1 MEGPMGN
8 LIVPE
13 QIPGFTVYGVQQM
26 QYTVDGAAGK
36 DYTTAVTCAAFK
48 EVSAIETACTGY
60 SEVVKARQK
69 KVDTLGEMLAY
80 INEANAKLPTD
91 SKTPS
96 KDKVSVDHASW
107 IKSMCNYYGISLK
120 WDGSSNKMVRG
131 DLQKA
136 QTEVQYQIDKED
148 NNLQQDMVTLQSY
161 ISKRDNAYSTASKVV
176 KKTLGSGSITI
187 SNFGS

>member
-1 MEGPMGN
+1 MGN

-13 QIPGFTVYGVQQM
+13 QIPGFTVYGVQQV
-26 QYTVDGAAGK
+26 QYTVDGEAGK
-36 DYTTAVTCAAFK
+36 DYTSAVTCAAFRQ
-48 EVSAIETACTGY
+48 STAIEAACMGY
-60 SEVVKARQK
+60 SEVVKSRQK

-96 KDKVSVDHASW
+96 KDKVSVDNASW

-120 WDGSSNKMVRG
+120 WDGNSDKMVRG
-131 DLQKA
+131 DLQRA

-176 KKTLGSGSITI
+176 KKTLHAGSTTIANIGS
-187 SNFGS
+187 

>member
-1 MEGPMGN
+1 MGN
-8 LIVPE
+8 LIVQE

-26 QYTVDGAAGK
+26 QYTVDGAASK
-36 DYTTAVTCAAFK
+36 DYTTAVTCAVFK
-48 EVSAIETACTGY
+48 EVSAIEKSCTGY

-96 KDKVSVDHASW
+96 KDKVSVDNASW
-107 IKSMCNYYGISLK
+107 IKDMCNYYGISLK

-148 NNLQQDMVTLQSY
+148 NLLQQDMVSMQSFV
-161 ISKRDNAYSTASKVV
+161 SKRDNAFSTASKIIR
-176 KKTLGSGSITI
+176 KTNNAASSTI
-187 SNFGS
+187 ANIGG

>member
-1 MEGPMGN
+1 MGN

-13 QIPGFTVYGVQQM
+13 QISGFTVYGVRQV
-26 QYTVDGAAGK
+26 QYTVDGEAGQ
-36 DYTTAVTCAAFK
+36 DFASAVTCAAFRQ
-48 EVSAIETACTGY
+48 STAIEAACMGY
-60 SEVVKARQK
+60 SEVVKSRQK

-96 KDKVSVDHASW
+96 KDKVSVDNANW

-120 WDGSSNKMVRG
+120 WDGNSDKMVRG
-131 DLQKA
+131 D
-136 QTEVQYQIDKED
+136 
-148 NNLQQDMVTLQSY
+148 Y

-176 KKTLGSGSITI
+176 KKTLHAGSTTIANIGS
-187 SNFGS
+187 

>member
-1 MEGPMGN
+1 MGN

-13 QIPGFTVYGVQQM
+13 QIPGFTVYGVQQV
-26 QYTVDGAAGK
+26 QYTVDGEAGQ
-36 DYTTAVTCAAFK
+36 DFSSAVTCAAFK
-48 EVSAIETACTGY
+48 QSTAIEAACMGY
-60 SEVVKARQK
+60 SEVVKSRQR

-120 WDGSSNKMVRG
+120 WDGNSDKMVRG
-131 DLQKA
+131 NLQKA

-148 NNLQQDMVTLQSY
+148 NILQQDMVTLQSY

-176 KKTLGSGSITI
+176 KKTLGAGSVTI